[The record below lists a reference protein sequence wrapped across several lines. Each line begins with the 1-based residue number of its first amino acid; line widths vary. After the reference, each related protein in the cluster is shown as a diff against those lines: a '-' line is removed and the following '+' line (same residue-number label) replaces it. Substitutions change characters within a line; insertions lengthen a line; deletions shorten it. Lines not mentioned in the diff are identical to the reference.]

1 MSDRVAL
8 VTGAG
13 RGIGRA
19 TALALAQ
26 RGARVMGV
34 SRTEP
39 ELASL
44 AAEASVEYLVE
55 SVGTPEGCERV
66 IAETR
71 QRLGPIGILVNNA
84 ANGSAGEKPIW
95 EQTRETWREKLS
107 LNLDSPFEL
116 TRLAAVDMVEQG
128 WGRIVMVS
136 STAGEVG
143 APRMSAYSASKAGL
157 LGLMRAAAQDLAP
170 HGGTCNAVLPGWVRT
185 EMAERSAA
193 REAERRSITVDQV
206 WAERAAEYPERGASC
221 DPRRWPPRSP
231 SSRATR
237 EAASTARRSRSLSAA
252 SGSREARVSA
262 RLLAAYRGRQN
273 GDGREEV
280 RAVGIGLREALEPG
294 GDIALVEGV
303 CRTSERRH
311 QAGSSVL
318 NVFGWNRGFMI
329 VTGVWWTAS
338 NLRAAEGG

>member
-1 MSDRVAL
+1 MASGGMSDRVAL

-19 TALALAQ
+19 TALALAE

-34 SRTEP
+34 SRTEA

-44 AAEASVEYLVE
+44 AAEANVEYFVE

-107 LNLDSPFEL
+107 MNLDSPFEL
-116 TRLAAVDMVEQG
+116 TRLAAADMVEQG

-193 REAERRSITVDQV
+193 REAERRSMTVDQV
-206 WAERAAEYPERGASC
+206 WAERAAEYPEG
-221 DPRRWPPRSP
+221 
-231 SSRATR
+231 
-237 EAASTARRSRSLSAA
+237 
-252 SGSREARVSA
+252 RVV
-262 RLLAAYRGRQN
+262 RP
-273 GDGREEV
+273 EEV
-280 RAVGIGLREALEPG
+280 AATIAFLASEEGSGINGQAITVALG
-294 GDIALVEGV
+294 G
-303 CRTSERRH
+303 
-311 QAGSSVL
+311 Q
-318 NVFGWNRGFMI
+318 W
-329 VTGVWWTAS
+329 
-338 NLRAAEGG
+338 